1 MADRLYLSSMFK
13 IAWSPIYHHPLPE
26 GHKFPME
33 KYSLLPEQ
41 LIYEGTIGESSL
53 FAPDSVSEEDL
64 LRVHDSEYWKRLLNL
79 QLTPSEQRRSGF
91 PHSEQLIERERCIM
105 QGTLQAALFALKYG
119 AAANIAGGTHH
130 AYSNRAEGF
139 CLLNDMA
146 IAARYLI
153 HHRLAKRVLF
163 VDLDVHQG
171 NGSAEIFR
179 DDPAVF
185 TFSMHGRDNYPMH
198 KEKSDLDVELPKGT
212 SDEAYLK
219 LLRHH
224 LPRIVDNFKPDF
236 VFYQCGVDVLASD
249 KLGHLGLTI
258 QGCRERDSEVISTC
272 HKNSLP
278 LALSMGGGYSKRI
291 ADIIEAH
298 ANTYRLVAEEY
309 F

>member
-1 MADRLYLSSMFK
+1 MFK
-13 IAWSPIYHHPLPE
+13 IAWSPIYHHPLPD

-41 LIYEGTIGESSL
+41 LLYEGTVEEASF
-53 FAPDSVSEEDL
+53 FAPDPVSEEDL
-64 LRVHDSEYWKRLLNL
+64 LRVHDSGYWNRLLNL

-91 PHSEQLIERERCIM
+91 PHSNQLIERERCIM
-105 QGTLQAALFALKYG
+105 QGTLQSALYALKYG

-130 AYSNRAEGF
+130 AYTNRAEGF

-146 IAARYLI
+146 IAAHYLL
-153 HHRLAKRVLF
+153 HHQLVKRVLI

-179 DDPAVF
+179 DEPAVF
-185 TFSMHGRDNYPMH
+185 TFSMHGRDNYPLH
-198 KEKSDLDVELPKGT
+198 KEKSDLDVELPKGAA
-212 SDEAYLK
+212 DDVYLK

-224 LPRIVDNFKPDF
+224 LPRLIDHFEPEF
-236 VFYQCGVDVLASD
+236 IFYQCGVDVLASD
-249 KLGHLGLTI
+249 KLGHLDLTI
-258 QGCRERDSEVISTC
+258 QGCRERDREVIMTC
-272 HKNSLP
+272 QRHNLP
-278 LALSMGGGYSKRI
+278 LAISMGGGYSKRI

-298 ANTYRLVAEEY
+298 ANTYRLIREIY